1 MRGIEKIAAQ
11 IIGEAEE
18 KKAAI
23 YEEIQHKIDELN
35 AKTDE
40 EIKAELE
47 RINDDTLREEGTL
60 EELAGLAAQQK
71 RRQAALSAKQEVI
84 GEIINEAYER
94 LLNLEDEK
102 YFAVIKKMLEDN
114 VLSEKGEII
123 FSARDRQRMPK
134 DFEDVIKNV
143 AFEKGGE
150 LVISDEIRSIDGGFV
165 LVYGGI
171 EENCTFKAMLEASRE
186 NCSDRAVKG
195 EEHGKTGSHICRCQN
210 QSS

>member
-47 RINDDTLREEGTL
+47 RINEDTLREEGTL

-94 LLNLEDEK
+94 LLNLEYEK

-143 AFEKGGE
+143 ALEKGGE
-150 LVISDEIRSIDGGFV
+150 LVMSDEIRSIDGGFV

-186 NCSDRAVKG
+186 ELHDMVN
-195 EEHGKTGSHICRCQN
+195 GKLFG
-210 QSS
+210 

>member
-150 LVISDEIRSIDGGFV
+150 LVMSDEIRSIDGGFV

-171 EENCTFKAMLEASRE
+171 EENCTFKAMPEASRE
-186 NCSDRAVKG
+186 ELHDMVN
-195 EEHGKTGSHICRCQN
+195 GKLFG
-210 QSS
+210 

>member
-102 YFAVIKKMLEDN
+102 YFAVIKKMLEYN

-143 AFEKGGE
+143 ALEKGGE
-150 LVISDEIRSIDGGFV
+150 LVMSDEIRSIDGGFV

-186 NCSDRAVKG
+186 ELHDMVN
-195 EEHGKTGSHICRCQN
+195 GKLFG
-210 QSS
+210 

>member
-143 AFEKGGE
+143 ALEKGGE
-150 LVISDEIRSIDGGFV
+150 LVMSDEIRSIDGGFV

-171 EENCTFKAMLEASRE
+171 EENCTFKAMFEASRE
-186 NCSDRAVKG
+186 ELHDMVN
-195 EEHGKTGSHICRCQN
+195 GKLFG
-210 QSS
+210 

>member
-60 EELAGLAAQQK
+60 EELVGLAAQQK

-150 LVISDEIRSIDGGFV
+150 LVMSDEIRSIDGGFV

-186 NCSDRAVKG
+186 ELHDMVN
-195 EEHGKTGSHICRCQN
+195 GKLFG
-210 QSS
+210 

>member
-23 YEEIQHKIDELN
+23 EEEIQHKIDELN

-143 AFEKGGE
+143 ALEKGGE
-150 LVISDEIRSIDGGFV
+150 LVMSDEIRSIDGGFV

-186 NCSDRAVKG
+186 ELHDMVN
-195 EEHGKTGSHICRCQN
+195 GKLFG
-210 QSS
+210 

>member
-123 FSARDRQRMPK
+123 LSARDRQRMPK

-143 AFEKGGE
+143 ALEKGGE
-150 LVISDEIRSIDGGFV
+150 LVMSDEIRSIDGGFV

-186 NCSDRAVKG
+186 ELHDMVN
-195 EEHGKTGSHICRCQN
+195 GKLFG
-210 QSS
+210 

>member
-60 EELAGLAAQQK
+60 DELAGLAAQQK

-134 DFEDVIKNV
+134 DFEDVIKIV
-143 AFEKGGE
+143 ALEKGGE
-150 LVISDEIRSIDGGFV
+150 LVMSDEIRSIDGGFV

-171 EENCTFKAMLEASRE
+171 EENCTFNAMLEASRE
-186 NCSDRAVKG
+186 ELHDMVN
-195 EEHGKTGSHICRCQN
+195 GKLFG
-210 QSS
+210 

>member
-47 RINDDTLREEGTL
+47 RINEDTLREEGTL

-71 RRQAALSAKQEVI
+71 RRQAALSAKQEII

-150 LVISDEIRSIDGGFV
+150 LVMSDEIRSIDGGFV

-186 NCSDRAVKG
+186 ELHDMVN
-195 EEHGKTGSHICRCQN
+195 GKLFG
-210 QSS
+210 

>member
-84 GEIINEAYER
+84 GEIINEAYEK

-143 AFEKGGE
+143 ALEKGGE
-150 LVISDEIRSIDGGFV
+150 LVMSDEIRSIDGGFV
-165 LVYGGI
+165 LIYGGI

-186 NCSDRAVKG
+186 ELHDMVN
-195 EEHGKTGSHICRCQN
+195 GKLFG
-210 QSS
+210 

>member
-1 MRGIEKIAAQ
+1 MRGIEKIVAQ

-47 RINDDTLREEGTL
+47 RINEDTLREEGTL

-150 LVISDEIRSIDGGFV
+150 LVMSDEIRSIDGGFV

-186 NCSDRAVKG
+186 ELHDMVN
-195 EEHGKTGSHICRCQN
+195 GKLFG
-210 QSS
+210 

>member
-47 RINDDTLREEGTL
+47 RINEDTLREEGTL

-143 AFEKGGE
+143 ALEKGGE
-150 LVISDEIRSIDGGFV
+150 LVMSDEIRSIDGGFV

-186 NCSDRAVKG
+186 ELHDMVN
-195 EEHGKTGSHICRCQN
+195 GKLFG
-210 QSS
+210 

>member
-102 YFAVIKKMLEDN
+102 YFAVIKKMIEDN

-150 LVISDEIRSIDGGFV
+150 LVMSDEIRSIDGGFV

-186 NCSDRAVKG
+186 ELHDMVN
-195 EEHGKTGSHICRCQN
+195 GKLFG
-210 QSS
+210 

>member
-23 YEEIQHKIDELN
+23 EEEIQHKIDELN

-150 LVISDEIRSIDGGFV
+150 LVMSDEIRSIDGGFV

-186 NCSDRAVKG
+186 ELHDMVN
-195 EEHGKTGSHICRCQN
+195 GKLFG
-210 QSS
+210 

>member
-47 RINDDTLREEGTL
+47 RINDDTLREEVTL

-143 AFEKGGE
+143 ALEKGGE
-150 LVISDEIRSIDGGFV
+150 LVMSDEIRSIDGGFV

-186 NCSDRAVKG
+186 ELHDMVN
-195 EEHGKTGSHICRCQN
+195 GKLFG
-210 QSS
+210 

>member
-47 RINDDTLREEGTL
+47 RINDDILREEGTL
-60 EELAGLAAQQK
+60 EELAGLAAKQK

-134 DFEDVIKNV
+134 GFEDVIKNV

-150 LVISDEIRSIDGGFV
+150 LVMSDEIRSIDGGFV

-186 NCSDRAVKG
+186 ELHDMVN
-195 EEHGKTGSHICRCQN
+195 GKLFG
-210 QSS
+210 

>member
-23 YEEIQHKIDELN
+23 EEEIQHKIDELN

-47 RINDDTLREEGTL
+47 RINEDTLREEGTL

-150 LVISDEIRSIDGGFV
+150 LVMSDEIRSIDGGFV

-186 NCSDRAVKG
+186 ELHDMVN
-195 EEHGKTGSHICRCQN
+195 GKLFG
-210 QSS
+210 

>member
-1 MRGIEKIAAQ
+1 MRGIEKITAQ

-150 LVISDEIRSIDGGFV
+150 LVMSDEVRSIDGGFV

-186 NCSDRAVKG
+186 ELHDMVN
-195 EEHGKTGSHICRCQN
+195 GKLFG
-210 QSS
+210 

>member
-47 RINDDTLREEGTL
+47 RINNDTLREEGTL

-84 GEIINEAYER
+84 GEIINEAYDR
-94 LLNLEDEK
+94 LLKLDDER

-143 AFEKGGE
+143 ALEKGGE
-150 LVISDEIRSIDGGFV
+150 LVMSDEVRNIDGGFV

-186 NCSDRAVKG
+186 ELHDMVN
-195 EEHGKTGSHICRCQN
+195 GKLFG
-210 QSS
+210 

>member
-1 MRGIEKIAAQ
+1 MRGIEKIAAK

-40 EIKAELE
+40 EIKAEIE
-47 RINDDTLREEGTL
+47 RINDDTLREESTL
-60 EELAGLAAQQK
+60 EELAELAAQQK

-84 GEIINEAYER
+84 GEIINEAYDR
-94 LLNLEDEK
+94 LLKLDDER

-143 AFEKGGE
+143 ALEKGGE
-150 LVISDEIRSIDGGFV
+150 LVMSDENRSIDGGFV

-186 NCSDRAVKG
+186 ELHDMVN
-195 EEHGKTGSHICRCQN
+195 GKLFG
-210 QSS
+210 

>member
-23 YEEIQHKIDELN
+23 EEEIQHKIDELN

-47 RINDDTLREEGTL
+47 RINEDTLREEGTL

-134 DFEDVIKNV
+134 GFEDVIKNV

-150 LVISDEIRSIDGGFV
+150 LVMSDEIRSIDGGFV

-186 NCSDRAVKG
+186 ELHDMVN
-195 EEHGKTGSHICRCQN
+195 GKLFG
-210 QSS
+210 

>member
-23 YEEIQHKIDELN
+23 EEEIQHKIDELN
-35 AKTDE
+35 AKIDE

-143 AFEKGGE
+143 ALEKGGE
-150 LVISDEIRSIDGGFV
+150 LVMSDEIRSIDGGFV

-186 NCSDRAVKG
+186 ELHDMVN
-195 EEHGKTGSHICRCQN
+195 GKLFG
-210 QSS
+210 

>member
-18 KKAAI
+18 KKATI
-23 YEEIQHKIDELN
+23 HEEIQHKIDELN

-143 AFEKGGE
+143 ALEKGGE
-150 LVISDEIRSIDGGFV
+150 LVMSDEIRSIDGGFV

-186 NCSDRAVKG
+186 ELHDMVN
-195 EEHGKTGSHICRCQN
+195 GKLFG
-210 QSS
+210 

>member
-150 LVISDEIRSIDGGFV
+150 LVMSDEIRSIDGGFV

-171 EENCTFKAMLEASRE
+171 EENCTFKAMLETSRE
-186 NCSDRAVKG
+186 ELHDMVN
-195 EEHGKTGSHICRCQN
+195 GKLFG
-210 QSS
+210 

>member
-23 YEEIQHKIDELN
+23 EEEIQHKIDELN

-94 LLNLEDEK
+94 LLNLEDKK

-150 LVISDEIRSIDGGFV
+150 LVMSDEIRSIDGGFV

-186 NCSDRAVKG
+186 ELHDMVN
-195 EEHGKTGSHICRCQN
+195 GKLFG
-210 QSS
+210 

>member
-150 LVISDEIRSIDGGFV
+150 LVMSDEIRSIDGGFV

-171 EENCTFKAMLEASRE
+171 EENCTFKAILEASRE
-186 NCSDRAVKG
+186 ELHDMVN
-195 EEHGKTGSHICRCQN
+195 GKLFG
-210 QSS
+210 

>member
-23 YEEIQHKIDELN
+23 YEKIQHKIDELN

-47 RINDDTLREEGTL
+47 RINEDTLREEGTL

-150 LVISDEIRSIDGGFV
+150 LVMSDEIRSIDGGFV

-186 NCSDRAVKG
+186 ELHDMVN
-195 EEHGKTGSHICRCQN
+195 GKLFG
-210 QSS
+210 

>member
-150 LVISDEIRSIDGGFV
+150 LVMSDEIRSIDGGFV

-186 NCSDRAVKG
+186 ELHDMVN
-195 EEHGKTGSHICRCQN
+195 GKLFG
-210 QSS
+210 

>member
-1 MRGIEKIAAQ
+1 MRGIEKIVAQ
-11 IIGEAEE
+11 IIGEGQGKKTVIE
-18 KKAAI
+18 K
-23 YEEIQHKIDELN
+23 EIQQKIDELN
-35 AKTDE
+35 AKADE
-40 EIKAELE
+40 EIKVELQ
-47 RINDDTLREEGTL
+47 RIEEDTIREESTL
-60 EELAGLAAQQK
+60 EELAELAAQQK

-84 GEIINEAYER
+84 GEIINEAYDR
-94 LLNLEDEK
+94 LLKLDDEK

-143 AFEKGGE
+143 ALEKGGE
-150 LVISDEIRSIDGGFV
+150 LVMSDEVRNIDGGFV

-186 NCSDRAVKG
+186 ELHDMVN
-195 EEHGKTGSHICRCQN
+195 GKLFG
-210 QSS
+210 

>member
-47 RINDDTLREEGTL
+47 RINEDTLREEGTL

-143 AFEKGGE
+143 ALEKGGE
-150 LVISDEIRSIDGGFV
+150 LVMSDEIGSIDGGFV

-186 NCSDRAVKG
+186 ELHDMVN
-195 EEHGKTGSHICRCQN
+195 GKLFG
-210 QSS
+210 

>member
-11 IIGEAEE
+11 IIGEGQE
-18 KKAAI
+18 KKTVI
-23 YEEIQHKIDELN
+23 EKEIQQKIDELN
-35 AKTDE
+35 AKADE
-40 EIKAELE
+40 EIKVELQ
-47 RINDDTLREEGTL
+47 RIEEDTIREESTL
-60 EELAGLAAQQK
+60 EELAELAAQQK

-84 GEIINEAYER
+84 GKIINEAYDR
-94 LLNLEDEK
+94 LLKLDDER

-150 LVISDEIRSIDGGFV
+150 LVMSDEVRNIDGGFV

-186 NCSDRAVKG
+186 ELHDMVN
-195 EEHGKTGSHICRCQN
+195 GKLFG
-210 QSS
+210 

>member
-143 AFEKGGE
+143 ALEKGGE
-150 LVISDEIRSIDGGFV
+150 LVMSDEIRNIDGGFV

-186 NCSDRAVKG
+186 ELHDMVN
-195 EEHGKTGSHICRCQN
+195 GKLFG
-210 QSS
+210 

>member
-11 IIGEAEE
+11 IIGESEE

-23 YEEIQHKIDELN
+23 EEEIQHKIDELN

-114 VLSEKGEII
+114 LLSEKGEII

-143 AFEKGGE
+143 ALEKGGE
-150 LVISDEIRSIDGGFV
+150 LVMSDEIRSIDGGFV

-186 NCSDRAVKG
+186 ELHDMVN
-195 EEHGKTGSHICRCQN
+195 GKLFG
-210 QSS
+210 

>member
-134 DFEDVIKNV
+134 DFEDVIKN
-143 AFEKGGE
+143 AALEKGGE
-150 LVISDEIRSIDGGFV
+150 LVMSDEIRSIDGGFV

-186 NCSDRAVKG
+186 ELHDMVN
-195 EEHGKTGSHICRCQN
+195 GKLFG
-210 QSS
+210 

>member
-11 IIGEAEE
+11 IIGEGQGKKTVIE
-18 KKAAI
+18 K
-23 YEEIQHKIDELN
+23 EIQQKIDELN
-35 AKTDE
+35 AKADE
-40 EIKAELE
+40 EIKVELQ
-47 RINDDTLREEGTL
+47 RIEEDTIREESTL
-60 EELAGLAAQQK
+60 EELAELAAQQK

-84 GEIINEAYER
+84 GEIINEAYDR
-94 LLNLEDEK
+94 LLKLDDER

-143 AFEKGGE
+143 ALEKGGE
-150 LVISDEIRSIDGGFV
+150 LVMSDEVRNIDGGFV

-186 NCSDRAVKG
+186 ELHDMVN
-195 EEHGKTGSHICRCQN
+195 GKLFG
-210 QSS
+210 

>member
-47 RINDDTLREEGTL
+47 RINDDILREEGTL

-134 DFEDVIKNV
+134 GFEDVIKNV
-143 AFEKGGE
+143 ASEKGGE
-150 LVISDEIRSIDGGFV
+150 LVMSDEIRSIDGGFV

-186 NCSDRAVKG
+186 ELHDMVN
-195 EEHGKTGSHICRCQN
+195 GKLFG
-210 QSS
+210 